1 MRDEKMEEKS
11 ELESFLKSS
20 LYTFISGFTSYLN
33 ENSINEQMDRFFSDL
48 KLELYIWSDRSD
60 NKVEDSLSDQL
71 SIRRAKIG
79 RSTEVQVDEVEEQD
93 PKKIK
98 EYIQNSKGAVY
109 AISPVAKV
117 KYNAAKGIVGEVCVM
132 WGIDL
137 ADERGKAKEFM
148 AEVLLDFLYKC
159 FGSYHLDFLETGEAA
174 VWKQKA
180 EHFNLNLINAY
191 VMKLFST
198 LPIPPEGVIRE
209 IAFRHYEKSEV
220 CATVYL
226 AEKEVCQKV
235 RGEHKKGI
243 VWMDKTHGLA
253 KDLGKKSDVPA
264 VRKMLE
270 TCKNGNALLVQ
281 TESGERSGEESTN
294 REYPIV
300 AVISNELL
308 KNESLKNELLNKYH
322 VWLQLEFKGRGEW
335 RLLVSGEVVL
345 EYCEGVYTVNRQH
358 FYYDIKQK
366 VEEVAFIHEENIVKF
381 NKIFECLDKCPHGAL
396 MILGD
401 QKKIQKE
408 VERLTDL
415 AKGTMIEKLELAD
428 KENLSLLQGLA
439 TIDGAVMVDYNGVC
453 YGFGIIL
460 DGRARLRGDVGR
472 GSRFN
477 SALNYATSHRCY
489 AVVFSEDK
497 ENGIRI
503 IDGKKESL
511 KLAQKRYCSDH
522 KKGL

>member
-1 MRDEKMEEKS
+1 
-11 ELESFLKSS
+11 
-20 LYTFISGFTSYLN
+20 
-33 ENSINEQMDRFFSDL
+33 
-48 KLELYIWSDRSD
+48 
-60 NKVEDSLSDQL
+60 
-71 SIRRAKIG
+71 
-79 RSTEVQVDEVEEQD
+79 
-93 PKKIK
+93 
-98 EYIQNSKGAVY
+98 
-109 AISPVAKV
+109 
-117 KYNAAKGIVGEVCVM
+117 
-132 WGIDL
+132 
-137 ADERGKAKEFM
+137 
-148 AEVLLDFLYKC
+148 
-159 FGSYHLDFLETGEAA
+159 
-174 VWKQKA
+174 
-180 EHFNLNLINAY
+180 
-191 VMKLFST
+191 MKLFST

-308 KNESLKNELLNKYH
+308 KN
-322 VWLQLEFKGRGEW
+322 
-335 RLLVSGEVVL
+335 
-345 EYCEGVYTVNRQH
+345 
-358 FYYDIKQK
+358 
-366 VEEVAFIHEENIVKF
+366 
-381 NKIFECLDKCPHGAL
+381 
-396 MILGD
+396 
-401 QKKIQKE
+401 
-408 VERLTDL
+408 
-415 AKGTMIEKLELAD
+415 
-428 KENLSLLQGLA
+428 
-439 TIDGAVMVDYNGVC
+439 DGAVMVDYNGVC

>member
-1 MRDEKMEEKS
+1 MRVEKMEEKS

-71 SIRRAKIG
+71 SIKRAKIG
-79 RSTEVQVDEVEEQD
+79 SGTEVQVDKVEEQD
-93 PKKIK
+93 PKRIK
-98 EYIQNSKGAVY
+98 EYIRNSKGSDY

-137 ADERGKAKEFM
+137 GEEKGKAKEFM
-148 AEVLLDFLYKC
+148 AEVLLKFLYKC
-159 FGSYHLDFLETGEAA
+159 FGSYHLDFLETVETA
-174 VWKQKA
+174 VWKNKA
-180 EHFNLNLINAY
+180 EHFSFNLINAY
-191 VMKLFST
+191 VMNVFST

-220 CATVYL
+220 CATVYFV
-226 AEKEVCQKV
+226 EEEVCQKV
-235 RGEHKKGI
+235 REEHRKGVVWIDKK
-243 VWMDKTHGLA
+243 HGLA
-253 KDLGKKSDVPA
+253 KDLGKKCDVPA

-281 TESGERSGEESTN
+281 TESGERSGGESTN
-294 REYPIV
+294 SEYPIV
-300 AVISNELL
+300 AVMSKELA
-308 KNESLKNELLNKYH
+308 ETCPF
-322 VWLQLEFKGRGEW
+322 WLQLEFTGRGEW

-345 EYCEGVYTVNRQH
+345 EYRNGVYTVNTQH
-358 FYYDIKQK
+358 LYYNINKK
-366 VEEVAFIHEENIVKF
+366 VEEVAFIHTENKAKF
-381 NKIFECLDKCPHGAL
+381 IDIFECLDQCPHGAL
-396 MILGD
+396 MILGH
-401 QKKIQKE
+401 KKQIQNE
-408 VERLTDL
+408 VKRLADL
-415 AKGTMIEKLELAD
+415 AKGTMIEKLELAE

-439 TIDGAVMVDYNGVC
+439 TIDGAVMVDYNGDC
-453 YGFGIIL
+453 YGSRIIL
-460 DGRARLRGDVGR
+460 DGRAKLRGDIGR
-472 GSRFN
+472 GSRYN
-477 SALNYATSHRCY
+477 SALNYATNHKCY

-497 ENGIRI
+497 ENGIQI
-503 IDGKKESL
+503 IDGKKEFL
-511 KLAQKRYCSDH
+511 KLAKKRYCSNR